1 MMGLATPIENILKTS
16 KASELTEVFLW
27 ILIGT
32 FIVSIIMK
40 MIKKGNIFTNYTP
53 TLLTSLGILGTFAG
67 IISGLLN
74 FDPKHIDTSIAG
86 LLAGLQV
93 AFITSLVG
101 MTLAILYKTLT
112 SIDLRNS
119 NNEVAEDEIGVEDLY
134 RVMKQ
139 QNDNLLNLQKV
150 ISDSDDSS
158 LIGQIKLMRSDTSDY
173 YKTTNKNLELM
184 VLPLKEINE
193 KIEQQQKSFEKFS
206 DTLWVKLQDFADMLS
221 KSATEQVIQALK
233 EVISDFN
240 NKLTEQFGENFKQ
253 LNSAVGNLLQWQD
266 NYKVQLGEMRSQFDQ
281 SVQAITKTEKS
292 VTNIS
297 NETKSIPENMNELK
311 SVMEVNQHQ
320 ISELARHLEA
330 FKDVRD
336 KAVEAVPEIREQIDQ
351 TLKGANE
358 AAETLSTGMNE
369 SIGKVQT
376 AIANGVE
383 EFNNNV
389 NKTNDSIVAS
399 SEAMSKGMNESINQV
414 QTVIVSSAEEFQD
427 RVQQTNAALNA
438 QSDILS
444 KTSDEI
450 SEKLSDTLS
459 DLDRNVRTMLN
470 SLTENSKEV
479 NEEFKKSGES
489 FIGEFTN
496 TGSEFKNSLTM
507 MAQAMNENMENLSN
521 EQIKQVQKVFDG
533 LDNTITQAMQRTGE
547 SVQSQVN
554 TIDEVMSKEIENV
567 MNEMGKALASISGQ
581 FTRDYQSLVS
591 EMVNITTTYKRAS

>member
-1 MMGLATPIENILKTS
+1 MLSTTS
-16 KASELTEVFLW
+16 ANELTEVFLW
-27 ILIGT
+27 ILLGT
-32 FIVSIIMK
+32 FIFSIFMK
-40 MIKKGNIFTNYTP
+40 IIKKWNTFTNYTP

-67 IISGLLN
+67 IISGLLV
-74 FDPKHIDTSIAG
+74 FDTHNIEGSIEG
-86 LLAGLQV
+86 LLSGLQV

-101 MTLAILYKTLT
+101 MALAIVYKTLT
-112 SIDLRNS
+112 SIDLRTRNS
-119 NNEVAEDEIGVEDLY
+119 EIVEEEIGVEDLY
-134 RVMKQ
+134 KVMKQ
-139 QNDNLLNLQKV
+139 QNDNLVNLQKV

-158 LIGQIKLMRSDTSDY
+158 LIGQIKLMRSDASDY
-173 YKTTNKNLELM
+173 HKIINKNLEM
-184 VLPLKEINE
+184 IAQPLNDINE
-193 KIEQQQKSFEKFS
+193 KLDIQQKNFENFS
-206 DTLWVKLQDFADMLS
+206 DTLWIKLQDFADMLS

-253 LNSAVGNLLQWQD
+253 LNNAVGNLLQWQD
-266 NYKVQLGEMRSQFDQ
+266 NYKVQLGEMRTQFDQ
-281 SVQAITKTEKS
+281 SVLAITETEKS
-292 VTNIS
+292 VSSIS
-297 NETKSIPENMNELK
+297 NEAKSIPKNMEELK
-311 SVMEVNQHQ
+311 TVMEVNQHQ
-320 ISELARHLEA
+320 ISELANHLEA

-336 KAVEAVPEIREQIDQ
+336 RAVEAVPEIREQIDQ
-351 TLKGANE
+351 TLKGAHE
-358 AAETLSTGMNE
+358 ASETLSKGMNE

-376 AIANGVE
+376 AIVNSVE

-389 NKTNDSIVAS
+389 SKTNDSIIAS
-399 SEAMSKGMNESINQV
+399 SEAMSKGINESVNQV

-450 SEKLSDTLS
+450 SEKLSDTLL
-459 DLDRNVRTMLN
+459 DLDKNVRLMLN

-479 NEEFKKSGES
+479 NEEFRKSGES

-496 TGSEFKNSLTM
+496 TGSEFKNSLNM
-507 MAQAMNENMENLSN
+507 MAQTMNENMEKLSN
-521 EQIKQVQKVFDG
+521 EQMKQVQKVFDG

-554 TIDEVMSKEIENV
+554 TIDKVMSKEIENV